1 MITFAKRNLKV
12 FFKDRSA
19 VFFSL
24 LAVFIIIGLYALFLG
39 DVWTENF
46 NEVSNARLLMDN
58 WIMAGILA
66 VTSMTTTMGAF
77 GIMVDDKFKKI
88 SKDFYSAPL
97 KRSSITGGY
106 ILASF
111 TVGIIMSLVAFVLAE
126 IYILIQGGDLISG
139 MAFLK
144 ILGLIVLATFAS
156 TAVVGFLVSFFK
168 SQNAFAAASTVI
180 GTLIGF
186 VAGIYLPIGML
197 PESVQMVIKVFP
209 VSHAAVLFRQV
220 MMEDAIVKGFKG
232 APVEAVSGF
241 KEMLGVNFTFGDYEV
256 SVWVSILILI
266 GTGILFYI
274 LAILNMRRKSK

>member
-1 MITFAKRNLKV
+1 MITFARRNLKV

-46 NEVSNARLLMDN
+46 NEVSNARVLMDN

-126 IYILIQGGDLISG
+126 IYILIQGGDLVSG
-139 MAFLK
+139 LSFLK